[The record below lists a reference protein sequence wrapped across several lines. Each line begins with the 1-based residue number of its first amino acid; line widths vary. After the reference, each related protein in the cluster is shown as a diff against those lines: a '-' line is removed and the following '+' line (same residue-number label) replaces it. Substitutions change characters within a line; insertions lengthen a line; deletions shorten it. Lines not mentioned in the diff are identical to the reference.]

1 MNMKKMI
8 LASLAVLALF
18 NLSCTRRESK
28 EDVINK
34 VINVA
39 SDQTCMMY
47 NAMDS
52 VKFFR
57 TLDKDGNYVYS
68 KRGWWCSGFFP
79 GTLWKMYEA
88 TGNQIFCDYATDITA
103 MLDSLQYEPCTHDIG
118 FQINCSYGNGYLLTK
133 REQYRD
139 MVIKGAEMLAARF
152 DPVVGCTR
160 SWNGEHYRVI
170 IDNMM
175 NLEILFNA
183 ASLGGDKGLCDIAV
197 KHART
202 TMANHFRPDYST
214 WHVLDYDPETGNVL
228 TKKTNQ
234 GYSDDSAW
242 ARGQAWGLYGYTM
255 MYRFTKDPDFLAQAE
270 HIADYIIGRLPEDYI
285 PFWDYDAPDI
295 PNTVRDASAAAI
307 QASALLELSGYASGT
322 RSKKYLKVAEETLR
336 MLASPE
342 YLAEPGT
349 NGGFIL
355 KHSTGHKPKNS
366 EVDVPLNYA
375 DYYFIEAILR
385 WRAMK

>member
-1 MNMKKMI
+1 
-8 LASLAVLALF
+8 
-18 NLSCTRRESK
+18 
-28 EDVINK
+28 
-34 VINVA
+34 
-39 SDQTCMMY
+39 
-47 NAMDS
+47 
-52 VKFFR
+52 
-57 TLDKDGNYVYS
+57 
-68 KRGWWCSGFFP
+68 
-79 GTLWKMYEA
+79 
-88 TGNQIFCDYATDITA
+88 
-103 MLDSLQYEPCTHDIG
+103 
-118 FQINCSYGNGYLLTK
+118 
-133 REQYRD
+133 
-139 MVIKGAEMLAARF
+139 
-152 DPVVGCTR
+152 
-160 SWNGEHYRVI
+160 
-170 IDNMM
+170 
-175 NLEILFNA
+175 
-183 ASLGGDKGLCDIAV
+183 
-197 KHART
+197 
-202 TMANHFRPDYST
+202 MANHFRPDYST

-322 RSKKYLKVAEETLR
+322 KSKKYLKVAEETLR

-366 EVDVPLNYA
+366 EVDVPLSYA